1 MFLFCVLLQLNLAG
15 NQLCGLD
22 IQGMGT
28 YTAEGIKALADAV
41 AVSASLTQVLAF
53 CQHPL
58 THPPEPSRP
67 C

>member
-22 IQGMGT
+22 ILGMGT

-41 AVSASLTQVLAF
+41 AVNASMTKM
-53 CQHPL
+53 
-58 THPPEPSRP
+58 R
-67 C
+67 